1 MRNTIHHYSRHPNLF
16 NLVWQSKN
24 LAGEVEFRLSASH
37 ELCSCIADWG
47 NSLKNLMRDELSDFM
62 RVERGDLTDAGV
74 TAEVV
79 LIAFS
84 ARYRRGSLSVID
96 VYLQGEGER

>member
-1 MRNTIHHYSRHPNLF
+1 
-16 NLVWQSKN
+16 
-24 LAGEVEFRLSASH
+24 
-37 ELCSCIADWG
+37 
-47 NSLKNLMRDELSDFM
+47 MRDELSDFM

-84 ARYRRGSLSVID
+84 ARYRRGSLSVIG